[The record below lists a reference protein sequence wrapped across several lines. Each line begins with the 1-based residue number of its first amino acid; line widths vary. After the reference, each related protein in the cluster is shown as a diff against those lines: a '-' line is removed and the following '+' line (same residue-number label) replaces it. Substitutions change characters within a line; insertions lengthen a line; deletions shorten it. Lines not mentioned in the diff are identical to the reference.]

1 MKKFLAL
8 TSGVIAL
15 LTLLPSGVTAGTI
28 ASHLAV
34 YDVRMAKHQPDNAL
48 LAGVDGRF
56 VLTLQKVCSG
66 WIMQQESA
74 MEMQTN
80 EGNTIPD
87 FMNFSA
93 WEAIDGSSYRFS
105 VSRNNDAAM
114 TILGDASIS
123 NGNSVARFQKPEEV
137 EFKLPKGVLLPT
149 AHTRELIARAERG
162 ESQYNAITFEG
173 TEVGG
178 AKLISTFISKLKA
191 KNGSADK
198 TEMVDDDNLTKRPG
212 WTVHIAYFDPETPS
226 PEPLYEIESDV
237 LDNGVATRI
246 QINLGGFNSE
256 MILRQIKSIP
266 ENGC

>member
-1 MKKFLAL
+1 MKMPIAISATMF
-8 TSGVIAL
+8 AL
-15 LTLLPSGVTAGTI
+15 LASLPTMASAGTI

-34 YDVRMAKHQPDNAL
+34 YDVGLAKNQPANAM

-56 VLTLQKVCSG
+56 VLTLQKVCGG

-74 MEMQTN
+74 MEMQTR
-80 EGNTIPD
+80 EGGIIPD

-93 WEAIDGSSYRFS
+93 WEALDGSSYRFS
-105 VSRNNDAAM
+105 VNRNNDAAT

-123 NGNSVARFQKPEEV
+123 NGNNVARFQKPEEI

-149 AHTRELIARAERG
+149 AHTRELIARAEKG
-162 ESQYNAITFEG
+162 ETQYNATTFEG

-178 AKLISTFISKLKA
+178 AKLISTFISELKA

-198 TEMVDDDNLTKRPG
+198 TEVVDEDSLTKRPG
-212 WTVHIAYFDPETPS
+212 WTVHVAYFDPKNPS
-226 PEPLYEIESDV
+226 PEPLYEIESDM

-246 QINLGGFNSE
+246 QINFAGFNTE
-256 MILRQIKSIP
+256 MILRQIKAIP
-266 ENGC
+266 ANDC